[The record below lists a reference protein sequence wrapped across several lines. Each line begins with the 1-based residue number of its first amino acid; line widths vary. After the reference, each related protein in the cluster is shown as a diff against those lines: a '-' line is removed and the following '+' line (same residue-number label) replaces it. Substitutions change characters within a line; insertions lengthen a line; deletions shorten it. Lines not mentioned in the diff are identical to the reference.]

1 MTNQIVIKQ
10 LIQEQQAIRLPNN
23 PVPREI
29 WSEFA
34 PLQHNTQIII
44 IKGLRRCGKSTFMQ
58 WVRSHEKN
66 PHYYFNFDDDRLTN
80 FTVED
85 FQTLLELLIE
95 LIGPAKTAYFD
106 EIQNIPGW
114 EKFIRRLHN
123 QEYKIYITGSNARL
137 FSKELG
143 THLTGRT
150 ISIEMF
156 PYSFREY
163 LQAKKI
169 NYTKDAH
176 TTEEKS
182 LLKSAFN
189 DFVQMGGIP
198 EYIRFEQPAY
208 LSELYESILY
218 RDIIVRHSVGKEQT
232 LKSLVYYLASNVG
245 KEVSYNKLKTLL
257 KLASATT
264 VSDYCYFIEMS
275 YLFFIINQYSP
286 SLKAQAHYSK
296 KEYFIDQALAATV
309 GFRTSKE
316 YGRTLENIVFLELKR
331 RNTEIYFHKAR
342 KECDFLVKESHQ
354 ITQAIQVSAHLDS
367 SETQK
372 REFSGLQEAIH
383 AYHLK
388 SGLILTEDTEFQ
400 EGNVI
405 VMPIWKWLIN
415 GNIPIFQM
423 GRL

>member
-1 MTNQIVIKQ
+1 MVNQLVIKQ
-10 LIQEQQAIRLPNN
+10 LIREQQAVRLPPD

-29 WSEFA
+29 WRELA

-80 FTVED
+80 FTVDD
-85 FQTLLELLIE
+85 FQILLESLIE
-95 LIGPAKTAYFD
+95 LMGPAKTAYFD

-114 EKFIRRLHN
+114 EKFIRRLHD

-137 FSKELG
+137 FSRELG

-156 PYSFREY
+156 PYSFKEY

-169 NYTKDAH
+169 TPAKEVH
-176 TTEEKS
+176 TTEEKG

-189 DFVQMGGIP
+189 DFVKMGGIP

-218 RDIIVRHSVGKEQT
+218 RDIIVRHNVGKEQN

-264 VSDYCYFIEMS
+264 VSDYFYFIEMS
-275 YLFFIINQYSP
+275 YLCFIINQYSP
-286 SLKAQAHYSK
+286 SLKVQAHYGK

-309 GFRTSKE
+309 GFRTSE
-316 YGRTLENIVFLELKR
+316 DYGRTLENIVFLELKR
-331 RNTEIYFHKAR
+331 RKFEIYFHKAE
-342 KECDFLVKESHQ
+342 KECDFVVKEAHK

-367 SETQK
+367 IETRL
-372 REFSGLQEAIH
+372 REFAGLEEAMDV
-383 AYHLK
+383 YHLK

-400 EGNVI
+400 ESNI
-405 VMPIWKWLIN
+405 TVMPIWKWL
-415 GNIPIFQM
+415 M
-423 GRL
+423 G